1 MLLLLLQQLKLLQ
14 PETSVAVTA
23 AGAVAAVNA
32 LTADACSRYST
43 TRPALLKLLSIIPVH
58 NAAVAGDVS
67 VAAQLQQQLK
77 LLQPLTLKLLSMIP
91 VHNTA
96 VVGDVYVAAQLLLQ
110 LKLLQPLTHATDPA
124 ANADVAVHALRPRCQ
139 SSSP

>member
-1 MLLLLLQQLKLLQ
+1 MKQQQLMLLLLLQQLKLLQ

-77 LLQPLTLKLLSMIP
+77 LLQPLTL
-91 VHNTA
+91 
-96 VVGDVYVAAQLLLQ
+96 
-110 LKLLQPLTHATDPA
+110 
-124 ANADVAVHALRPRCQ
+124 RR
-139 SSSP
+139 